1 MKIAHLLWNLGTGG
15 IETMLVDIAN
25 CQVAMQE
32 ENQVCVIVVNDVISE
47 NVLKKFDTRVT
58 VYQCGRKTGSRSLVP
73 VIKLNYY
80 LLKFHPDIMHFHAPS
95 ISSMVFVGGKKVF
108 TIHTTGYKS
117 EIGRGYD
124 QLYSISNS
132 VREEWLAQGVDT
144 VVVANGIPCSDIVVK
159 EHYWNQDGV
168 FKIIQV
174 SRISLYHKGQDLLV
188 KAIAK
193 LRDAGFKNIRMTFV
207 GEGEDM
213 PKLKETVAEY
223 GLEDAVEFLGL
234 RDRSWVYPHL
244 KDYDLFVQPSLFEG
258 FGLTVAEACA
268 AGVPVLVS
276 ENEGPLEIICKG
288 KYGATFKNKDIDD
301 LAANLKLIVE
311 GDYAR
316 LASKAE
322 EAREHV
328 LNTYDVHITAK
339 QYLNE
344 YAKLV

>member
-1 MKIAHLLWNLGTGG
+1 MRIAHLLWNLGTGG

-25 CQVAMQE
+25 CQAAMPE
-32 ENQVCVIVVNDVISE
+32 RHQVCIIVVNDVINE
-47 NVLKKFDTRVT
+47 EVLKKLDPRVK
-58 VYQCGRKTGSRSLVP
+58 VYQCGRKAKSRSLAP
-73 VIKLNYY
+73 IIRLNNY
-80 LLKFHPDIMHFHAPS
+80 LLKYRADVMHFHAPGLRK
-95 ISSMVFVGGKKVF
+95 MVFVPGKKGL
-108 TIHTTGYKS
+108 TIHTTGYKP
-117 EIGRGYD
+117 EQGKGFD
-124 QLYSISNS
+124 QLYAISNS
-132 VREEWLAQGVDT
+132 VREEWLAQGVET
-144 VVVANGIPCSDIVVK
+144 TVVANGIPCSEIAVK
-159 EHYWNQDGV
+159 EHYWNQDGI
-168 FKIIQV
+168 FRIIQV

-188 KAIAK
+188 KAVAK
-193 LRDAGFKNIRMTFV
+193 LRYEGVSNVHVTFV

-213 PKLKETVAEY
+213 PKLKETVTAC

-268 AGVPVLVS
+268 AGIPVLVS
-276 ENEGPLEIICKG
+276 ENEGPLEIICNG

-301 LAANLKLIVE
+301 LAAKLKMIME
-311 GDYAR
+311 GDYAK
-316 LASKAE
+316 LVSKTS

-339 QYLNE
+339 KYMDE

>member
-1 MKIAHLLWNLGTGG
+1 
-15 IETMLVDIAN
+15 
-25 CQVAMQE
+25 
-32 ENQVCVIVVNDVISE
+32 
-47 NVLKKFDTRVT
+47 
-58 VYQCGRKTGSRSLVP
+58 
-73 VIKLNYY
+73 
-80 LLKFHPDIMHFHAPS
+80 
-95 ISSMVFVGGKKVF
+95 MVFISGKKVL

-117 EIGRGYD
+117 KLGKGFD
-124 QLYSISNS
+124 QLYAISNS

-144 VVVANGIPCSDIVVK
+144 VVVENGIPCNDITVK
-159 EHYWNQDGV
+159 EHYWNQDSV

-188 KAIAK
+188 KAVAK
-193 LRDAGFKNIRMTFV
+193 IRKEGINNVQVTFV
-207 GEGEDM
+207 GDGEDM
-213 PKLKETVAEY
+213 PKLKETVAAC

-234 RDRSWVYPHL
+234 RDRNWVYPHL

-268 AGVPVLVS
+268 AGIPVLVS
-276 ENEGPLEIICKG
+276 ENEGPLEIICNG

-301 LAANLKLIVE
+301 LASKLKLIIKS
-311 GDYAR
+311 DYAR
-316 LASKAE
+316 LASIAG

-339 QYLNE
+339 QYLDE